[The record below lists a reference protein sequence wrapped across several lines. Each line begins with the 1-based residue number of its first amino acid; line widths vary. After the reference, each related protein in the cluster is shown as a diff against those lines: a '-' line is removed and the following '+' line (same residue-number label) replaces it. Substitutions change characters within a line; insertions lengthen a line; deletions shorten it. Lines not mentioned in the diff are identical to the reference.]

1 MGTFSTNLKAVASR
15 LLTTYGQTISF
26 VRWTTTEY
34 NAATGGVD
42 PVEPTS
48 FSGSVHPNTYKLD
61 EIDGQT
67 IQVNDINALVYSTT
81 EPKIEDEATV
91 GSVVYRVMN
100 VEKLQA
106 QGEAIVYRLQL
117 RI

>member
-1 MGTFSTNLKAVASR
+1 MGTFSASLKSTADR

-26 VRWTTTEY
+26 VRYTVGDYDTTTG
-34 NAATGGVD
+34 AVSTTAS
-42 PVEPTS
+42 TS
-48 FSGSVHPNTYKLD
+48 FSGMCHPSSYRQD

-67 IQVNDINALVYSTT
+67 IEVNDIKAIVYSTT
-81 EPKIEDEATV
+81 APLIEDEATV
-91 GSVVYRVMN
+91 DSVVYRVMN

-117 RI
+117 RV